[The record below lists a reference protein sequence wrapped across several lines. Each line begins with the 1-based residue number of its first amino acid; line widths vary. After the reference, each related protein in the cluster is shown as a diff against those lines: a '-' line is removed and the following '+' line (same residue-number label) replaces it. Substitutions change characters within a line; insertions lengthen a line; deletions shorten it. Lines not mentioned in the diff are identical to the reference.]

1 MGTSIA
7 RKTKNGI
14 PCERNLRMISSNEPN
29 IYEKI
34 GNALKSIRVEKKLKL
49 KDIEAISDMNGP
61 TISNIERGKQNVSIG
76 WLIHYANVLEID
88 PSEIFLRAFK
98 EDFQEKQL
106 EKIYER
112 FNSYESDSNKKSDT

>member
-1 MGTSIA
+1 
-7 RKTKNGI
+7 
-14 PCERNLRMISSNEPN
+14 MISSNEPN

-34 GNALKSIRVEKKLKL
+34 GSALKSIRVEKKLKL

-76 WLIHYANVLEID
+76 WLIHYANVLQID
-88 PSEIFLRAFK
+88 PSEIFFRAFK
-98 EDFQEKQL
+98 NDFQQKQL

-112 FNSYESDSNKKSDT
+112 FNTYESDSNKKSDT